1 MAGKTGTYSEIR
13 GKEGVF
19 AFLFVFITIKLCKIM
34 NSYVLKVKSE
44 DIDAVVLKLASCEQV
59 EIKNVWRLI
68 GSVVIKAKS
77 LDVIASMNE
86 VLQVEQQKNFYITI

>member
-1 MAGKTGTYSEIR
+1 
-13 GKEGVF
+13 
-19 AFLFVFITIKLCKIM
+19 M

-44 DIDAVVLKLASCEQV
+44 DIDAVVLKLAGCDQV

-77 LDVIASMNE
+77 LDVVSSINE
-86 VLQVEQQKNFYITI
+86 VLQVEKQKKFYIDDLNFI